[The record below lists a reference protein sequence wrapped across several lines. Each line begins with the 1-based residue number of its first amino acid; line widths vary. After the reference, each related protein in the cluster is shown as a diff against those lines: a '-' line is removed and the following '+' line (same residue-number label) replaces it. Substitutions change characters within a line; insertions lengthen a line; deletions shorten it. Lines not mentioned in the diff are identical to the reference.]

1 MRIFIKII
9 GVLQKNQEQQKFS
22 DHKFF
27 FKKNVERP
35 VQMFI
40 ATIIFFYFFSLTV
53 VNISSFPTLK
63 QLSNIALTDKYG
75 VENCLFNI
83 FKEVSSTNKDDVNA
97 FLVPTFWLFFHF
109 SSYILILPLLVPKS
123 INAFHFSP
131 FC

>member
-9 GVLQKNQEQQKFS
+9 GVLQKNYEQQKFS

-40 ATIIFFYFFSLTV
+40 ATIIFFIFSLTV

-83 FKEVSSTNKDDVNA
+83 FKEVSSTNKDGVNA
-97 FLVPTFWLFFHF
+97 FLVLTFWLF
-109 SSYILILPLLVPKS
+109 SILVPT
-123 INAFHFSP
+123 F
-131 FC
+131 